1 MLAKCE
7 AKHNLIFLKHL
18 IKHKG
23 RMENGRWSLRVI
35 CFAFFFIITS
45 SSAEFLIQQV
55 TEYNSSYNL
64 NANLGEVTRELRSE
78 RPSSKIVTIGN
89 FSVVM
94 ERFEPYESSVF
105 EASGYKWR
113 LILYVTGNKDDGGN
127 NHVSLYVRIE
137 DTDSL
142 PTGWEVMVDL
152 KLFVFNARRH
162 MYLTVTDEAV
172 KRYNQGNREWGFGQL
187 IPLSTFRNPN
197 QGFIVQ
203 NTVSFGA
210 EIFIIRPVGQQER
223 VSFVSN
229 PPDNVFT
236 WRILRFSSLED
247 KIYYS
252 SEFLVGDR
260 FWRLGFNPKGEGEG
274 RPHAIP
280 IFLYAQ
286 GFRPNA
292 VETSTWGAVNL
303 RLRHQLGSNPKRA
316 SSAAWYPIQPG
327 HREGVSNIILR
338 KDLQDGYLVKDSI
351 VFEAEMV
358 RVSVTNIVPV

>member
-1 MLAKCE
+1 
-7 AKHNLIFLKHL
+7 
-18 IKHKG
+18 
-23 RMENGRWSLRVI
+23 MENRTWSLRVT
-35 CFAFFFIITS
+35 CFVFFFITS
-45 SSAEFLIQQV
+45 SSAEFLIRQV
-55 TEYNSSYNL
+55 TESKDSSVLETEYNL
-64 NANLGEVTRELRSE
+64 KTNLGLTRVLRNQ
-78 RPSSKIVTIGN
+78 RPSSKIVTIGS
-89 FSVVM
+89 FSVIR
-94 ERFEPYESSVF
+94 ERSEPYESSVF
-105 EASGYKWR
+105 EASGYKW
-113 LILYVTGNKDDGGN
+113 
-127 NHVSLYVRIE
+127 IE
-137 DTDSL
+137 DTESL
-142 PTGWEVMVDL
+142 PTGWEVDVDL
-152 KLFVFNARRH
+152 KLFVHNARQRQ
-162 MYLTVTDEAV
+162 YLTVSDEAV

-274 RPHAIP
+274 RPNAIP

-316 SSAAWYPIQPG
+316 SSAAWYPVRPG

-358 RVSVTNIVPV
+358 TVSVTNIVPV

>member
-1 MLAKCE
+1 
-7 AKHNLIFLKHL
+7 
-18 IKHKG
+18 
-23 RMENGRWSLRVI
+23 MENGRWNLRVI
-35 CFAFFFIITS
+35 CLAFFFVTS
-45 SSAEFLIQQV
+45 FSSEFLIQQV
-55 TEYNSSYNL
+55 TEYNSSYNPK
-64 NANLGEVTRELRSE
+64 ANLEVTRELRTE

-94 ERFEPYESSVF
+94 ERSEPYESSVF
-105 EASGYKWR
+105 EASGYKW
-113 LILYVTGNKDDGGN
+113 
-127 NHVSLYVRIE
+127 IE
-137 DTDSL
+137 DTESL
-142 PTGWEVMVDL
+142 PTGWEVDVDL
-152 KLFVFNARRH
+152 KLFVFNARQRK
-162 MYLTVTDEAV
+162 YLTITDQAA
-172 KRYNQGNREWGFGQL
+172 KRYNQENREWGFGQL

-210 EIFIIRPVGQQER
+210 EIFVIKPVEQQER
-223 VSFVSN
+223 VRILSN
-229 PPDNVFT
+229 PPDNVFS
-236 WRILRFSSLED
+236 WRILHFSSLED
-247 KIYYS
+247 RIYYS

-286 GFRPNA
+286 GFKPNA

-338 KDLQDGYLVKDSI
+338 KDLQDGYLVRDSI